1 LDDGEVQLNS
11 TPYIWSWAGLHCAA
25 LVFAQVMVNK
35 SMVNKSHSCAPLSNS
50 SAGPGP
56 DGGSSSPG
64 LQRIWG

>member
-1 LDDGEVQLNS
+1 MLVYTVQ
-11 TPYIWSWAGLHCAA
+11 PW
-25 LVFAQVMVNK
+25 FAQVMINK

-56 DGGSSSPG
+56 DAGSSSPG